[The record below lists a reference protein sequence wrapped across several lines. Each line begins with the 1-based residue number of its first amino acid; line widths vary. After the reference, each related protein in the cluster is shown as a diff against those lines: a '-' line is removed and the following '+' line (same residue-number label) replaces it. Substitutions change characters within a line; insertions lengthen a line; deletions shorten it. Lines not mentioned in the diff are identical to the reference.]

1 MQVRT
6 NGILM
11 EYELSGKMDAPMVLM
26 SHSLGCDL
34 ALWTFQLEALE
45 PHYRVLRYDTRGHG
59 GSQAT
64 EGAYTL
70 KQLGLDAV
78 SLLDALG
85 VERVHWVGISLG
97 GMIGQ
102 ELALNHPDRILSLSL
117 CDTAANLPPEAQPLW
132 QERIETVRTKGLG
145 ALVEATLERWFTT
158 AFLAGNPAQVEQIRR
173 QFLTTPV
180 AGFIGCVEAIR
191 GLNYLDRLVEIRIPT
206 LIIVGEDDPGTPVAF
221 SEAIHERIAGS
232 QLVVLPKAAHL
243 SNVEQSRAFNQALLE
258 FLKKF

>member
-1 MQVRT
+1 MQVST

-11 EYELSGKMDAPMVLM
+11 EYELSGKEGAPVVMM
-26 SHSLGCDL
+26 SHSLGCNL
-34 ALWTFQLEALE
+34 ALWAFQLEALE

-70 KQLGLDAV
+70 EQLGFDAI

-85 VERVHWVGISLG
+85 VERVHWVGISMG

-117 CDTAANLPPEAQPLW
+117 CDTAAILPPEAQPLW
-132 QERIETVRTKGLG
+132 QERIEAARAKGLK
-145 ALVEATLERWFTT
+145 ALVEATLERWFTP
-158 AFLAGNPAQVEQIRR
+158 AFLAKNSAQVEQIRG
-173 QFLTTPV
+173 QFLATPV
-180 AGFIGCVEAIR
+180 AGYIGCSEAIR
-191 GLNYLDRLVEIRIPT
+191 GLNYLDRLPEIQIPT
-206 LIIVGEDDPGTPVAF
+206 LIIVGEDDPGTPVAV
-221 SEAIHERIAGS
+221 SEAIQKRIAGS
-232 QLVVLPKAAHL
+232 RLVVLPKAAHL
-243 SNVEQSRAFNQALLE
+243 SNWEQSQAFNQALLE

>member
-11 EYELSGKMDAPMVLM
+11 AYELSGKKDAPLVMM

-34 ALWTFQLEALE
+34 ALWAFQLEALE
-45 PHYRVLRYDTRGHG
+45 AHFRLLRYDTRGHG

-70 KQLGLDAV
+70 EQLGSDAL
-78 SLLDALG
+78 SLLDTLG
-85 VERVHWVGISLG
+85 LEKVHWVGISMG

-132 QERIETVRTKGLG
+132 QERIEAVRTKGLG
-145 ALVEATLERWFTT
+145 ALVEATLERWFTP
-158 AFLAGNPAQVEQIRR
+158 AFLAGNPPQVERIRR
-173 QFLTTPV
+173 QYLATPA

-191 GLNYLDRLVEIRIPT
+191 GLNYLDRLPEIRIPT
-206 LIIVGEDDPGTPVAF
+206 LIIVGEDDPGTPVAV

-243 SNVEQSRAFNQALLE
+243 SNVEQSQAFNQALLD
-258 FLKKF
+258 FLKEH